1 MKILLTNDDGFLS
14 KGIRVLFEH
23 LKKIA
28 EVIIVAPESQRSA
41 VALSLSLHKP
51 LRLHQIK
58 KNVYI
63 SDGTP
68 ADCVNLGLFALMKN
82 EAPDLIVSGINSGP
96 NLAEDVFYSGT
107 VGAVLEGRFRNIC
120 GLAVSMLADKNGDYN
135 FNIGAEYAV
144 KIIKK
149 YFSTKQKKIISLNL
163 NVPSLKKI
171 SDIKGIKITKLDNHK
186 YPGEI
191 TERIDTSGQKYYWI
205 GGSKP
210 VFANSKDS
218 DYNAVLNSF
227 ASLTPLLPEITDIEL
242 LRKLKNGGGIK

>member
-14 KGIRVLFEH
+14 KGINVLFER

-41 VALSLSLHKP
+41 VAMSLSLHKP
-51 LRLHQIK
+51 LRLHKIK

-107 VGAVLEGRFRNIC
+107 VGAVLEGRFRNIS
-120 GLAVSMLADKNGDYN
+120 GLAVSMMPDKNGIYN
-135 FNIGAEYAV
+135 FQTGAEFAV
-144 KIIKK
+144 RVIKK
-149 YFSTKQKKIISLNL
+149 YFSSKSEKPISLNL
-163 NVPSLKKI
+163 NVPSVKKI
-171 SDIKGIKITKLDNHK
+171 SCIKGIKLTKLDNHK

-210 VFANSKDS
+210 VFANSTGS

-227 ASLTPLLPEITDIEL
+227 VSLTPLFPEITDFAL
-242 LRKLKNGGGIK
+242 LKKLEKGGRVK